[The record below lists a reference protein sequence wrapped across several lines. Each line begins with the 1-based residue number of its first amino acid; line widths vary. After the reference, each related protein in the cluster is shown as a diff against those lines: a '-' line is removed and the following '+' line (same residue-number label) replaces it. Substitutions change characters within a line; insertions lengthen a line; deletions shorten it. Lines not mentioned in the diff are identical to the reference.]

1 MANIA
6 HVVSTCLK
14 DPALKAK
21 LLANPAAVLTEH
33 GVKIPAGMTVK
44 VHENSASVFHLV
56 LPNTTAGA
64 GNLSDDELAA
74 AAGGWNPYDTTTGTS
89 GCCHPQVG

>member
-1 MANIA
+1 MANLA
-6 HVVSTCLK
+6 HVVSSCLK

-33 GVKIPAGMTVK
+33 GIKIPAGMTVK

-56 LPNTTAGA
+56 LPNTTASA
-64 GNLSDDELAA
+64 GNPSADERAA
-74 AAGGWNPYDTTTGTS
+74 AAGGWDPFDSTTHTTG
-89 GCCHPQVG
+89 CCGRAG

>member
-1 MANIA
+1 MANLA
-6 HVVSTCLK
+6 HVVSSCLK

-56 LPNTTAGA
+56 LPNTASAA

-74 AAGGWNPYDTTTGTS
+74 AAGGWNPYVTETS
-89 GCCHPQVG
+89 STCCCHE

>member
-21 LLANPAAVLTEH
+21 LLANPAAVLAEH
-33 GVKIPAGMTVK
+33 GVTIPAGMTVK
-44 VHENSASVFHLV
+44 VHENSPSVFHLV
-56 LPNTTAGA
+56 LPNTASAA

-74 AAGGWNPYDTTTGTS
+74 AAGGWNPYDTETSTT
-89 GCCHPQVG
+89 CCCR

>member
-1 MANIA
+1 MANLA
-6 HVVSTCLK
+6 HVVRSCLK

-33 GVKIPAGMTVK
+33 GIKIPAGMTVK

-56 LPNTTAGA
+56 LPNTTASA

-74 AAGGWNPYDTTTGTS
+74 AAGGWDPFDGTTHTTG
-89 GCCHPQVG
+89 CCGRAG

>member
-1 MANIA
+1 MANLA
-6 HVVSTCLK
+6 HVVSSCLK

-21 LLANPAAVLTEH
+21 LLANPAAVLAEH

-56 LPNTTAGA
+56 LPNTASAAGH
-64 GNLSDDELAA
+64 LSDDELAA
-74 AAGGWNPYDTTTGTS
+74 AAGGWNPYDTETSTTC
-89 GCCHPQVG
+89 CCHR

>member
-1 MANIA
+1 MANLA
-6 HVVSTCLK
+6 HVVRSCRK

-21 LLANPAAVLTEH
+21 LLANPAAVLAEH
-33 GVKIPAGMTVK
+33 GIKIPAGMTVK

-56 LPNTTAGA
+56 LPNTASAA

-74 AAGGWNPYDTTTGTS
+74 AAGGWNPYVTETS
-89 GCCHPQVG
+89 STCCCHE

>member
-1 MANIA
+1 MANLA
-6 HVVSTCLK
+6 HVVSSCLK

-44 VHENSASVFHLV
+44 VHENTESVFHPV
-56 LPNTTAGA
+56 LPNNTASA

-74 AAGGWNPYDTTTGTS
+74 AAGGWNPYVTETS
-89 GCCHPQVG
+89 STCCCHE